1 MHVDNS
7 QTRFHTHTHTRVQH
21 NDTGWSRWARTW
33 SRCMHTDVP
42 SAPGGHPEF
51 VFNAAVAA
59 KRCDF
64 NEIVVIA
71 CLGNGKMVI
80 V

>member
-1 MHVDNS
+1 
-7 QTRFHTHTHTRVQH
+7 
-21 NDTGWSRWARTW
+21 
-33 SRCMHTDVP
+33 MHTDVP